1 MFFQWFT
8 LSQGNILIPFLEI
21 TLKSQNCVCLGDWSI
36 GKNLCHANLTKIKS
50 LERKSQVWSTE
61 TRILQFP
68 LRQLSLLHTIVSAFI
83 PIPCFFCYCRIPSWN
98 GWNQVFTLL
107 KKIFWQ
113 KELRTER
120 ILTLCPHYSPICREI
135 KTASTWKSWSHPEH
149 PNLHPWDSAE
159 ESFVSVEQKIRDS
172 LSPLASYGITNC
184 FLTGN
189 QQGKQGIDIEKNGLK
204 GKELHTLE
212 SAWTL

>member
-1 MFFQWFT
+1 MIYIVSRKYTNSFFRNNTQKSKLCVLGRLVNRQKSLPCKSYQNQISRTQKPGVEHRETNSSVSLETAKSATHNSVCFYSRTMF
-8 LSQGNILIPFLEI
+8 LLLLPYSLMKR
-21 TLKSQNCVCLGDWSI
+21 LKSSI
-36 GKNLCHANLTKIKS
+36 YS
-50 LERKSQVWSTE
+50 LR
-61 TRILQFP
+61 
-68 LRQLSLLHTIVSAFI
+68 
-83 PIPCFFCYCRIPSWN
+83 
-98 GWNQVFTLL
+98 
-107 KKIFWQ
+107 KIFRQ
-113 KELRTER
+113 KELRAER
-120 ILTLCPHYSPICREI
+120 ILTSCPHYSPICREI

-172 LSPLASYGITNC
+172 LSPLASYGIANC